1 MPLATATLQ
10 DLADLLIQRQKP
22 AFVKAVEEKRF
33 VLGLAYPAGRSPL
46 VKKGLDGSKDF
57 FTEDELEKAAWGFL
71 DDGGRQIGIEHI
83 DGTVGV
89 AKAAESFIWRWGPT
103 PMTAVDGTSVLIKS
117 GDWLLGAVCSPLAW
131 DLVKSGQ
138 VTGWSP
144 QGRTKRRTPL
154 T

>member
-1 MPLATATLQ
+1 MALVTATRR
-10 DLADLLIQRQKP
+10 DLAELLLKAQKP
-22 AFVKAVEEKRF
+22 SFVKAVEEKRF
-33 VLGLAYPAGRSPL
+33 VLGLAYQAGRSPL
-46 VKKGLDGSKDF
+46 TKRGLDGKKDF
-57 FTEDELEKAAWGFL
+57 FTADELEKAAWGFL

-89 AKAAESFIWRWGPT
+89 AKAAESFIWRWDPL
-103 PMTAVDGTSVLIKS
+103 PMTAVDGSTVLVKS

-131 DLVKSGQ
+131 SLVKSGQ

-144 QGRTKRRTPL
+144 QGQVKRRTPL